1 MTVVTLQE
9 AKSQLEQLAEKVDNG
24 EEILI
29 EREGAPAL
37 RLVPEH
43 QAGLSRLGFLEG
55 QFNVPDDFD
64 TMFQDEI
71 IADFEGDSEAA

>member
-9 AKSQLEQLAEKVDNG
+9 AKSQLEQLAEKADSG

-29 EREGAPAL
+29 SREGAPPL

-43 QAGLSRLGFLEG
+43 PPVRQRLGFLEG

-71 IADFEGDSEAA
+71 IADFEGDAEAA